1 MLVYHGS
8 TCRVDMPLADVCRN
22 NLDFGRGFYVTA
34 LQPQAIKWAL
44 RAINTGKPHWLN
56 TYELDIDA
64 VRSARYRYLYFE
76 VYNEAW
82 FDFVVACRRGYDI
95 WQQYDVIEGGIAD
108 DRVIRTI
115 DLFLGGDY
123 TREEALRRLVHE
135 APNNQIC
142 LVSQEVIDNHLR
154 LVDAHELTEDEVKAV
169 AECNPANAAPQPIDA
184 ALQAKFN
191 GIITQLTERLHLSMP
206 RAMHLFYTSETYLRL
221 SARSGDLACL
231 SEAYLTD
238 EIILEMQRKQ

>member
-22 NLDFGRGFYVTA
+22 NLDFGRGFYVTN
-34 LQPQAIKWAL
+34 LRSQAIKWAL
-44 RAINTGKPHWLN
+44 RAVNAGKPHWLN
-56 TYELDIDA
+56 TYELDIDT
-64 VRSARYRYLYFE
+64 VRSIRYRYLYFE
-76 VYNEAW
+76 SYNEAW
-82 FDFVVACRRGYDI
+82 FDFVVACRRGYNI

-108 DRVIRTI
+108 DRVVRTI

-123 TREEALRRLVHE
+123 TREDALRRLVHE

-142 LVSQEVIDNHLR
+142 LVNQEVIDNHLH
-154 LVDAHELTEDEVKAV
+154 LIDAWELTADDIVTVSAPFSTSAV
-169 AECNPANAAPQPIDA
+169 PQPIDA

-191 GIITQLTERLHLSMP
+191 GIITLLTERLHLSMP

-221 SARSGDLACL
+221 AARMGDLACL
-231 SEAYLTD
+231 SDAYLAD
-238 EIILEMQRKQ
+238 EIMLEMQRKQ